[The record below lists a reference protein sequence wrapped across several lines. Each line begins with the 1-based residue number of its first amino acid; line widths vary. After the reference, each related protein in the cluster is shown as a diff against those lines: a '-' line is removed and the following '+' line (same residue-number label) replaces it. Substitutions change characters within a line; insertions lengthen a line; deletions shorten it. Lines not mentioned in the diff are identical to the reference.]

1 MSDIIDAIDAL
12 VSEQLAT
19 GPVDD
24 YNVNRYDK
32 CPHCQRDWHGMPVTV
47 RIAQMYA
54 TGQFE
59 DDYRVADDDTLVLCE
74 GSEFIGPQ
82 RPPPTREL
90 WSPWG
95 PTVSPWLQQ
104 MVATSYAYVAEAL
117 GFTADLV
124 VVDETRDGQC
134 R

>member
-1 MSDIIDAIDAL
+1 MSDIIDTIGQLIDQ
-12 VSEQLAT
+12 QLAA

-59 DDYRVADDDTLVLCE
+59 DDYQIADDDTPVLCE
-74 GSEFIGPQ
+74 GPEFIGPQ
-82 RPPPTREL
+82 RAWPEMFKFKYQ
-90 WSPWG
+90 G
-95 PTVSPWLQQ
+95 
-104 MVATSYAYVAEAL
+104 YVDTLSRFISDVLL
-117 GFTADLV
+117 GEFTLPD
-124 VVDETRDGQC
+124 DPFDPNEDGRQ
-134 R
+134 